1 MDFVAPPSGVSVF
14 IIGIILSFVAGS
26 VFAWLLLRVRSSR
39 EAANLRVE
47 FETERTR
54 LSSDLANAQ
63 RALADQKSELASR
76 EGEISSLNDRL
87 LSLASEKAAFET
99 SLQNERNNTQEKLLF
114 LNDAQRNLTDAFA
127 ALSRQ
132 ALDQNNQSFV
142 NQATE
147 VFKQFQSS
155 AVTDL
160 KQRQEKISE
169 IVTPVQKSLEAVDN
183 HIAQL
188 EKERLNTFATIGE
201 QIHQMTSSQQKLSE
215 TTLNLVSILRNTRTR
230 GQWGEIQLRRI
241 VELAGM
247 SQHCDFRE
255 QFHVVGEDGAQRPD
269 MVVNLPAKRTI
280 VIDAKAPMT
289 AFLEAFD
296 ATDDDSRN
304 HHFRKHAR
312 SLRMHVGLLSKKA
325 YHENFDPSPEF
336 VLMFLPNEAVFSAAL
351 EHDPDLL
358 DFGVSNNVIIAT
370 PLTLIVLLKSAAYG
384 WRQEAIAEDVR
395 QVAVL
400 GRRLY
405 ERIGKMAMDVAKVGQ
420 SIDRSAK
427 AYNKMVGS
435 MEARVLSSARKF
447 KDLPAIG
454 SNSDLQQLESVE
466 TVSRSFRTE
475 EMIANNQSGGLESNE
490 DTRSNDIQYE

>member
-1 MDFVAPPSGVSVF
+1 MLPDGFSMLVFGVA
-14 IIGIILSFVAGS
+14 FVAGC
-26 VFAWLLLRVRSSR
+26 VIAWLILR
-39 EAANLRVE
+39 LRGAEELTNRQVE
-47 FETERTR
+47 FESERTR
-54 LSSDLANAQ
+54 LSSDLANSQ
-63 RALADQKSELASR
+63 RQLADQRVELSAKQA
-76 EGEISSLNDRL
+76 EIDSLNTRL
-87 LSLASEKAAFET
+87 LSLATEKSVIET
-99 SLQNERNNTQEKLLF
+99 NLQNERNNTQEKLLF
-114 LNDAQRNLTDAFA
+114 LNDAQRNLSDAFA

-147 VFKQFQSS
+147 VFKQFQTL
-155 AVTDL
+155 AVNDL
-160 KQRQEKISE
+160 NLRQEKISE
-169 IVTPVQKSLEAVDN
+169 IVTPVHKSLDAVDS

-201 QIHQMTSSQQKLSE
+201 QIHQMTNSQQKLSE

-247 SQHCDFRE
+247 SQHCDFHE
-255 QFHVVGEDGAQRPD
+255 QFHVAGEDGAQRPD
-269 MVVNLPAKRTI
+269 MVVRLPAKRTI

-296 ATDDDSRN
+296 ASDDDSRN

-312 SLRMHVGLLSKKA
+312 SLRTHVGLLSNKA
-325 YHENFDPSPEF
+325 YHQNFDPSPEF
-336 VLMFLPNEAVFSAAL
+336 VLMFLPNEAVFSSAL

-358 DFGVSNNVIIAT
+358 DFGVSKNVIIAT
-370 PLTLIVLLKSAAYG
+370 PLTLIALLKSAAYG

-405 ERIGKMAMDVAKVGQ
+405 ERISNMASDVAKLGQ

-427 AYNKMVGS
+427 AYNKMIGS
-435 MEARVLSSARKF
+435 MESRVLASARRF
-447 KDLPAIG
+447 KDMPAIG
-454 SNSDLQQLESVE
+454 ASNDLLSLEAVE
-466 TVSRSFRTE
+466 TVSRSFRTQ
-475 EMIANNQSGGLESNE
+475 EMIINESGGADQTGSSKGPDAKAE
-490 DTRSNDIQYE
+490 

>member
-1 MDFVAPPSGVSVF
+1 MEMSQSTFVSYIVPCVVGVA
-14 IIGIILSFVAGS
+14 IGALVTFLVM
-26 VFAWLLLRVRSSR
+26 RVRTTKS
-39 EAANLRVE
+39 EAASKIDYHAELSLLQAENRSLQNTIDSQMGAAQE
-47 FETERTR
+47 LTTR
-54 LSSDLANAQ
+54 NQ
-63 RALADQKSELASR
+63 E
-76 EGEISSLNDRL
+76 LNDRL
-87 LSLASEKAAFET
+87 FLVSNEKTALEEKLENEKANSA
-99 SLQNERNNTQEKLLF
+99 EKLGL
-114 LNDAQRNLTDAFA
+114 LNDARKNMLDAFA

-147 VFKQFQSS
+147 VFKQFHSS

-160 KQRQEKISE
+160 MQRQEKISE
-169 IVTPVQKSLEAVDN
+169 IVIPVQKSLEAVDN
-183 HIAQL
+183 HIVQL

-201 QIHQMTSSQQKLSE
+201 QIHQMASSQQKLSE
-215 TTLNLVSILRNTRTR
+215 TTLSLVGILRNTRTR

-269 MVVNLPAKRTI
+269 MVINLPARRTI
-280 VIDAKAPMT
+280 VIDSKAPMT

-312 SLRMHVGLLSKKA
+312 SLRMHVGQLSKKA
-325 YHENFDPSPEF
+325 YQENFDPSPEF

-351 EHDPDLL
+351 EQDPDLL

-370 PLTLIVLLKSAAYG
+370 PLTLIALLKSAAFG

-405 ERIGKMAMDVAKVGQ
+405 DPIGKMAADVAKLGQ

-435 MEARVLSSARKF
+435 MESRVLASARKF

-454 SNSDLQQLESVE
+454 SNSDLPSLDPVE
-466 TVSRSFRTE
+466 TVSRSLRTG
-475 EMIANNQSGGLESNE
+475 EMIAENKDEIDDIENCE
-490 DTRSNDIQYE
+490 DFPRDAD

>member
-1 MDFVAPPSGVSVF
+1 MDFIAPPSGGSLF
-14 IIGIILSFVAGS
+14 IISILLSFLTGC
-26 VFAWLLLRVRSSR
+26 VFAWLLFWARSSR
-39 EAANLRVE
+39 EAANLQVE

-54 LSSDLANAQ
+54 LSSDLANTQ
-63 RALADQKSELASR
+63 RALADQKVELDSR
-76 EGEISSLNDRL
+76 DGEITSLNDRL
-87 LSLASEKAAFET
+87 LLLASEKTAFET
-99 SLQNERNNTQEKLLF
+99 SLQNERNNNQEKLLF

-147 VFKQFQSS
+147 VFKQFQSF

-160 KQRQEKISE
+160 NQRQEKISE
-169 IVTPVQKSLEAVDN
+169 IVTPVQKSLEAVDQ

-188 EKERLNTFATIGE
+188 ERERLNTFATIGE
-201 QIHQMTSSQQKLSE
+201 QIHQMTNTQQKLSE
-215 TTLNLVSILRNTRTR
+215 TTLNLVSILRNTKTR

-247 SQHCDFRE
+247 SQHCDFCE
-255 QFHVVGEDGAQRPD
+255 QFHVVGEDGPQRPD
-269 MVVNLPAKRTI
+269 MIVNLPARRTI

-304 HHFRKHAR
+304 HHFRRHAR
-312 SLRMHVGLLSKKA
+312 SLRIHVGLLSKKA
-325 YHENFDPSPEF
+325 YQDNFDPSPEF

-351 EHDPDLL
+351 EHDPELL

-370 PLTLIVLLKSAAYG
+370 PLTLIALLKSAAYG

-405 ERIGKMAMDVAKVGQ
+405 ERIGKMAADVAKVGQ
-420 SIDRSAK
+420 SIDRSVK

-435 MEARVLSSARKF
+435 MEGRVLASARKF

-454 SNSDLQQLESVE
+454 SNKDLPVLEPVE
-466 TVSRSFRTE
+466 TVTRTFRTG
-475 EMIANNQSGGLESNE
+475 EMFVNDE
-490 DTRSNDIQYE
+490 DDMTT

>member
-1 MDFVAPPSGVSVF
+1 MDLVASPGGASVF
-14 IIGIILSFVAGS
+14 IIGIILSFVVGC
-26 VFAWLLLRVRSSR
+26 VFAWLLFRLRNSR
-39 EAANLRVE
+39 EALNLRVE
-47 FETERTR
+47 FETGRTR
-54 LSSDLANAQ
+54 LGSDLANAQ
-63 RALADQKSELASR
+63 RVLADQKAQLASK

-99 SLQNERNNTQEKLLF
+99 GLQNEKGNTQEKLLF

-147 VFKQFQSS
+147 VFKQFQSL

-160 KQRQEKISE
+160 NQRQEKISE
-169 IVTPVQKSLEAVDN
+169 IITPVQKSLEAVDN

-201 QIHQMTSSQQKLSE
+201 QIHQMTNSQQKLSE

-269 MVVNLPAKRTI
+269 MVINLPAQRTI

-351 EHDPDLL
+351 EHDPELL

-370 PLTLIVLLKSAAYG
+370 PLTLIALLKSAAYG

-405 ERIGKMAMDVAKVGQ
+405 ERIGKMATDVAKLGQ

-427 AYNKMVGS
+427 AYNKMIGS
-435 MEARVLSSARKF
+435 MEGRVLASARKF

-454 SNSDLQQLESVE
+454 SNNDLPLLEPVE
-466 TVSRSFRTE
+466 TVSRVFRTG
-475 EMIANNQSGGLESNE
+475 EMVANDQPENDDLENIE
-490 DTRSNDIQYE
+490 DISLNAD

>member
-1 MDFVAPPSGVSVF
+1 MDFIAPPSGGSLF
-14 IIGIILSFVAGS
+14 IISILLSFLTGC
-26 VFAWLLLRVRSSR
+26 VFAWLLFWARSSR

-54 LSSDLANAQ
+54 LSSDLANTQ
-63 RALADQKSELASR
+63 RALADQKVELDSR
-76 EGEISSLNDRL
+76 DGEITSLNDRL
-87 LSLASEKAAFET
+87 LLLASEKTAFET
-99 SLQNERNNTQEKLLF
+99 SLQNERNNNQEKLLF

-147 VFKQFQSS
+147 VFKQFQSF

-160 KQRQEKISE
+160 NQRQEKISE
-169 IVTPVQKSLEAVDN
+169 IVTPVQKSLEAVDQ

-188 EKERLNTFATIGE
+188 ERERLNTFATIGE
-201 QIHQMTSSQQKLSE
+201 QIHQMTNTQQKLSE
-215 TTLNLVSILRNTRTR
+215 TTLNLVSILRNTKTR

-247 SQHCDFRE
+247 SQHCDFCE
-255 QFHVVGEDGAQRPD
+255 QFHVVGEDGPQRPD
-269 MVVNLPAKRTI
+269 MIVNLPARRTI

-304 HHFRKHAR
+304 HHFRRHAR
-312 SLRMHVGLLSKKA
+312 SLRIHVGLLSKKA
-325 YHENFDPSPEF
+325 YQDNFDPSPEF

-351 EHDPDLL
+351 EHDPELL

-370 PLTLIVLLKSAAYG
+370 PLTLIALLKSAAYG

-405 ERIGKMAMDVAKVGQ
+405 ERIGKMAADVAKVGQ
-420 SIDRSAK
+420 SIDRSVK
-427 AYNKMVGS
+427 A
-435 MEARVLSSARKF
+435 
-447 KDLPAIG
+447 
-454 SNSDLQQLESVE
+454 
-466 TVSRSFRTE
+466 
-475 EMIANNQSGGLESNE
+475 
-490 DTRSNDIQYE
+490 

>member
-1 MDFVAPPSGVSVF
+1 MEIAQASFVSYVLTFLFAFAIGVTGAYLLMKARFAKSEATRQ
-14 IIGIILSFVAGS
+14 IEYNSQLSFLQAEN
-26 VFAWLLLRVRSSR
+26 R
-39 EAANLRVE
+39 
-47 FETERTR
+47 
-54 LSSDLANAQ
+54 
-63 RALADQKSELASR
+63 
-76 EGEISSLNDRL
+76 
-87 LSLASEKAAFET
+87 
-99 SLQNERNNTQEKLLF
+99 SLQNSLDHQVKAALEREEETQELNRRFLVVSNEKTALERSLEHEKANSEEKLAL
-114 LNDAQRNLTDAFA
+114 LNDARKNMIDAFT

-147 VFKQFQSS
+147 VFKQFQSL

-160 KQRQEKISE
+160 NQRQEKISE
-169 IVTPVQKSLEAVDN
+169 IVLPVQKSLEAVDN

-201 QIHQMTSSQQKLSE
+201 QIHQMTNSQQKLSE
-215 TTLNLVSILRNTRTR
+215 TTLNLVNILRNTRTR

-247 SQHCDFRE
+247 SQHCDFHE
-255 QFHVVGEDGAQRPD
+255 QLHVVGEDGAQRPD
-269 MVVNLPAKRTI
+269 MVVRLPAQRTI

-312 SLRMHVGLLSKKA
+312 SLRSHVGQLSKRA
-325 YHENFDPSPEF
+325 YHESFDPSPEF

-370 PLTLIVLLKSAAYG
+370 PLTLIALLKSAAYG
-384 WRQEAIAEDVR
+384 WRQEAIADDVR

-400 GRRLY
+400 GRKLY
-405 ERIGKMAMDVAKVGQ
+405 ERIGKMASDVARLGQ

-427 AYNKMVGS
+427 AYNKMVGT
-435 MEARVLSSARKF
+435 MEARVLASARRF

-454 SNSDLQQLESVE
+454 SNSELPPLESVE
-466 TVSRSFRTE
+466 TISRSFRTE
-475 EMIANNQSGGLESNE
+475 EMVVNDQDENDGIENN
-490 DTRSNDIQYE
+490 

>member
-1 MDFVAPPSGVSVF
+1 MEISQASFVSYLAACLIGLA
-14 IIGIILSFVAGS
+14 IGILSAV
-26 VFAWLLLRVRSSR
+26 LILRVRTAKS
-39 EAANLRVE
+39 EAASQIE
-47 FETERTR
+47 Y
-54 LSSDLANAQ
+54 
-63 RALADQKSELASR
+63 KSELSHLQAENQSLKNLLDSHIKAAQER
-76 EGEISSLNDRL
+76 EEKNHELNNRLFL
-87 LSLASEKAAFET
+87 LSNEKTALEEN
-99 SLQNERNNTQEKLLF
+99 LENEKSNSAEKLAL
-114 LNDAQRNLTDAFA
+114 LNDARKNMIDAFT

-147 VFKQFQSS
+147 VFKQFQSL

-160 KQRQEKISE
+160 NHRQEKISE
-169 IVTPVQKSLEAVDN
+169 IIAPVQKSLEAVDQ

-201 QIHQMTSSQQKLSE
+201 QIHQMTNSQQKLSE
-215 TTLNLVSILRNTRTR
+215 TTLSLVGILRNTKTR

-269 MVVNLPAKRTI
+269 MIINLPAQRTI
-280 VIDAKAPMT
+280 IIDAKAPMT
-289 AFLEAFD
+289 SFLEAFD

-312 SLRMHVGLLSKKA
+312 SLRMHVGQLSKKA
-325 YHENFDPSPEF
+325 YQENFDPSPEF
-336 VLMFLPNEAVFSAAL
+336 VLMFLPNEGVFSSAL

-370 PLTLIVLLKSAAYG
+370 PLTLIALLKSAAYG
-384 WRQEAIAEDVR
+384 WRQEAVAEDVR

-405 ERIGKMAMDVAKVGQ
+405 DRIGKMATDVAKLGQ
-420 SIDRSAK
+420 SIDKSAQ

-435 MEARVLSSARKF
+435 MESRVLVSARMF

-454 SNSDLQQLESVE
+454 SNNDLPSLEPVE
-466 TVSRSFRTE
+466 TIVRAFRTG
-475 EMIANNQSGGLESNE
+475 EMVGNNRE
-490 DTRSNDIQYE
+490 DVDQTENTEDISD

>member
-1 MDFVAPPSGVSVF
+1 MDFVALPGGASVF
-14 IIGIILSFVAGS
+14 ITGILLSFVAGC
-26 VFAWLLLRVRSSR
+26 VFAWLLFRVRSSR
-39 EAANLRVE
+39 EGANLRVE

-63 RALADQKSELASR
+63 RAFADQKVEIASK

-99 SLQNERNNTQEKLLF
+99 SLQNERNNTQEKILF

-169 IVTPVQKSLEAVDN
+169 IVMPVQKSLEAVDN

-201 QIHQMTSSQQKLSE
+201 QIHQMTSSQLKLSE

-475 EMIANNQSGGLESNE
+475 EMIANNRSGGLESNE
-490 DTRSNDIQYE
+490 DTRPNDIQYE

>member
-1 MDFVAPPSGVSVF
+1 MEIPPSTLMQYILPSL
-14 IIGIILSFVAGS
+14 IGLALGALATF
-26 VFAWLLLRVRSSR
+26 LLMRVRIAKS
-39 EAANLRVE
+39 EAARQIE
-47 FETERTR
+47 FNTE
-54 LSSDLANAQ
+54 LSHLQAEN
-63 RALADQKSELASR
+63 R
-76 EGEISSLNDRL
+76 
-87 LSLASEKAAFET
+87 
-99 SLQNERNNTQEKLLF
+99 SLQNSQGSLSKTIQDLDKKTEDLNERLFTVSNEKTALEENLENEKANSVEKLVL
-114 LNDAQRNLTDAFA
+114 LNDARKNMLDAFA
-127 ALSRQ
+127 TLSRQ

-142 NQATE
+142 SQATE
-147 VFKQFQSS
+147 VFKRFQSS
-155 AVTDL
+155 AVSDL
-160 KQRQEKISE
+160 NLRQEKISE
-169 IVTPVQKSLEAVDN
+169 IVAPVQKSLEAVDN

-188 EKERLNTFATIGE
+188 EKERLYTFATIGE
-201 QIHQMTSSQQKLSE
+201 QIHQMTNSQQKLSE
-215 TTLNLVSILRNTRTR
+215 TTLSLVGILRNTRTR

-255 QFHVVGEDGAQRPD
+255 QFHVAGEDGAQRPD
-269 MVVNLPAKRTI
+269 MIINLPAQRTI
-280 VIDAKAPMT
+280 IIDAKAPMT

-312 SLRMHVGLLSKKA
+312 SLRMHVGQLSKKA

-351 EHDPDLL
+351 EHDPELL

-405 ERIGKMAMDVAKVGQ
+405 DRIGKMATDVAKLGQ

-435 MEARVLSSARKF
+435 MESRVLVSARKF

-454 SNSDLQQLESVE
+454 ANNDLPLLESVE
-466 TVSRSFRTE
+466 TVTRSFRTGEMAINDRDEIDQTE
-475 EMIANNQSGGLESNE
+475 ETEVITLGADRDE
-490 DTRSNDIQYE
+490 